1 MVRRKR
7 AILDCFGSA
16 SLSHHRPAVVA
27 WWSAAFPGFGHML
40 LDMHIKGN
48 VLFLFEIIINFNS
61 KLNLAMVYS
70 FVGDY
75 EHATNVLNT
84 QWVLIYIPFYF
95 YCIWDSYR
103 TATKLNLLYTL
114 VKNQPVEMDVLDLR
128 SIETCFLDKRLPWA
142 ASIWSLLLPGLG
154 QLYTRRLI
162 PAISL
167 LAWSVA
173 IYVNCH
179 ELQSIQLFI
188 IDHAEFNESIQ
199 LLDAEWFLFIPSLIW
214 GSAYDAYSKTSESNR
229 LFEEELST
237 YLRREWGANRSRLNI

>member
-1 MVRRKR
+1 MARRKR
-7 AILDCFGSA
+7 AILDYCGSS
-16 SLSHHRPAVVA
+16 SLNYHRPAVVA
-27 WWSAAFPGFGHML
+27 WWSAAFPGFGHTL
-40 LDMHIKGN
+40 LDMHVKGN

-70 FVGDY
+70 FIGDFK
-75 EHATNVLNT
+75 HATNVINT
-84 QWVLIYIPFYF
+84 QWILIYIPFYF

-103 TATKLNLLYTL
+103 TAAKLNLLYTL
-114 VKNQPVEMDVLDLR
+114 TKDQPVEMNVLDLR
-128 SIETCFLDKRLPWA
+128 SLETCFLDKRLPWV
-142 ASIWSLLLPGLG
+142 ASVWSILLPGLG

-179 ELQSIQLFI
+179 ELQGMQLFI
-188 IDHAEFNESIQ
+188 IDPAKVNESIQ
-199 LLDAEWFLFIPSLIW
+199 VIDAEWFLFIPSLIW
-214 GSAYDAYSKTSESNR
+214 GSAYDAYSKTVETNH

-237 YLRREWGANRSRLNI
+237 YLYREWGANQSRLNI